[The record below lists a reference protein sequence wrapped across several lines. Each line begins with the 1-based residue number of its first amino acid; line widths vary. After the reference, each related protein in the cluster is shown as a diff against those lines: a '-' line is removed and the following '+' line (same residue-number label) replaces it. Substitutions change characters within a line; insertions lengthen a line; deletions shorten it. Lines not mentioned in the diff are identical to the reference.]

1 MKFSTREID
10 LKAAKNVN
18 EFEGIKEIKLKIK
31 ELSKKE

>member
-18 EFEGIKEIKLKIK
+18 EFEGIKEIK